1 MPMLRAVTATLL
13 LGLAACGGA
22 EPGATPPAV
31 VATPTRPNLLL
42 VSLDTVRWDHTSL
55 AGYTRDT
62 TPALGELAALPGAT
76 TFERAYAPA
85 AWSLPAYAS
94 LLTGRDALSH
104 GVGFQRSALEPGHT
118 TITEALAAHGYAT
131 AAFTSGPH
139 LIPETALGRGFA
151 THEHITAAS
160 PMTPAV
166 SGALGWLDTHD
177 ADEPFFLMV
186 VGYDAHTPYTAP
198 SAFAELYDPG
208 YRGFL
213 HQADNPLRDDPC
225 ALRGDTRTCLRFFP
239 ERFADPSDAG
249 ADLDAPRLL
258 VEPNLDWV
266 KLPGGTRVELRR
278 QRDLQA
284 AVRALLDAHAQGGTA
299 TVAPAALERLQATE
313 LGPLLLEGPRL
324 DPRTV
329 LVPASLSQGGFDAP
343 DTAHLV
349 AHYDAAIRAA
359 DLQLG
364 RLLQVVEQRGLLDS
378 TIVVVLAD
386 HGEALGEEIRFHHD
400 DQVGDSVFHVPLV
413 VHQPGAGRTA
423 RWDRPVSLVGLT
435 PTLLELLEI
444 PLPAGTGAYGFT
456 GALVDGTAPPEEQPV
471 IGASLCCYWVRDADW
486 ELQGHRVEGAEPGTP
501 LVWSLFRDGQGPDL
515 AADQPERVE
524 AMRRHIAHWPAHP
537 GRFARFGLGEKDGDD
552 PALRQALREGGY
564 WAPEPQEGSP

>member
-1 MPMLRAVTATLL
+1 MGLLRVSTALPLFVLL
-13 LGLAACGGA
+13 ACGGPA
-22 EPGATPPAV
+22 PPPAPSPG
-31 VATPTRPNLLL
+31 VAPPSALPNLLL
-42 VSLDTVRWDHTSL
+42 ISLDTVRWDHTSL

-62 TPALGELAALPGAT
+62 TPSLAELATLPGAT
-76 TFERAYAPA
+76 SFERAYAPA
-85 AWSLPAYAS
+85 AWSLPSYAS

-104 GVGFQRSALEPGHT
+104 GVGFLRSALDPGQA
-118 TITEALAAHGYAT
+118 TIAEALAAHGYAT

-139 LIPETALGRGFA
+139 LIPETGLGRGFD

-166 SGALGWLDTHD
+166 NGALAWLDGRD
-177 ADEPFFLMV
+177 ADQPFFLMV

-239 ERFADPSDAG
+239 ERFADPSDEG
-249 ADLDAPRLL
+249 ADADAPRLL

-278 QRDLQA
+278 QRELQQ
-284 AVRALLDAHAQGGTA
+284 AVRALLDAHTGGDTA
-299 TVAPAALERLQATE
+299 TVAPAALERLRATE
-313 LGPLLLEGPRL
+313 LGALLQAGPRL

-329 LVPASLSQGGFDAP
+329 LVPASLSQGGFDTP
-343 DTAHLV
+343 DTTHLV

-364 RLLQVVEQRGLLDS
+364 RLLREIEQRGLLEE
-378 TIVVVLAD
+378 TVVVVLAD

-413 VHQPGAGRTA
+413 IRRPDTTPPA
-423 RWDRPVSLVGLT
+423 RWEDPISLVGLT
-435 PTLLELLEI
+435 PTLLGLLHI
-444 PLPAGTGAYGFT
+444 PPPAGAGAHGFE
-456 GALVDGTAPPEEQPV
+456 GALVGGAEPSADAI

-486 ELQGHRVEGAEPGTP
+486 ELQGRRVEGAEPGTP
-501 LVWSLFRDGQGPDL
+501 LIWSLHRDGTGPDL
-515 AADQPERVE
+515 AAEHPERVE
-524 AMRRHIAHWPAHP
+524 AMRAQLAHWPDHP
-537 GRFARFGLGEKDGDD
+537 GRYARFGLGEKGGDD
-552 PALRQALREGGY
+552 PALRQALRDGGY
-564 WAPEPQEGSP
+564 WAPEPPEASP